1 MKKKSSKKQT
11 LTLHS
16 LIVALSFWGTA
27 VRALLFSLLA
37 AAVFVVAL
45 SETTTATA
53 IDYEILVLI
62 YVLGSFLLLD
72 FGYVMIAR
80 AYRLRRA
87 VDISMLLAA
96 DVILALLY
104 IAPKV
109 VVTSDL
115 NARTDPLLFV
125 IFVPLVILSLRM
137 LLGIL
142 FGKLSR

>member
-11 LTLHS
+11 LTFHS